1 MQQTLNI
8 DGFIQYAYSTGKY
21 NGDQLQ
27 VIADALCALE
37 GDMAQLSWKE
47 NGLYSH
53 EYIYNNLAEC
63 GKKLQVYMM
72 TGGINKSK
80 AEETVSDFKEWMK
93 ACME

>member
-1 MQQTLNI
+1 
-8 DGFIQYAYSTGKY
+8 
-21 NGDQLQ
+21 
-27 VIADALCALE
+27 
-37 GDMAQLSWKE
+37 MAQLSWKE

-80 AEETVSDFKEWMK
+80 AEEAVSDFKEWMK

>member
-21 NGDQLQ
+21 NNDQLQ
-27 VIADALCALE
+27 VIADALYTLE

-53 EYIYNNLAEC
+53 EYIYNNLAKC

-72 TGGINKSK
+72 TGGMHKPK
-80 AEETVSDFKEWMK
+80 AEAAVSDFKKWMK